1 MNIDKIPLPSP
12 DRRNEKKESTSSL
25 YQYNQL
31 NQNNTLEISD
41 LVKLKHIED
50 MRKNIF
56 NYQALSDKSMFLP
69 SNMKNVSI
77 PHCNIILFG
86 PSGSGK
92 SSFIKSLYRALYN
105 NSYLPP
111 EAMNKL
117 IIKGH
122 FENEGTLCFTRLHLK
137 EQSKSSTGLILC
149 DTRGHMSMKDDE
161 KEQFKVLLTGNIKD
175 DVKLEQRKERNPFA
189 LWEFWKKDSE
199 LFPNEIF
206 NATEAGLESIP
217 HGLVFVFDGSND
229 DLFQEEEIPFYK
241 ELVKISLKKGYE
253 NIHVIL
259 TRIDVFEKNENE
271 RAKSLS
277 QIVRS
282 TRVNTI
288 KDEKIENVIKTL
300 GVSRSNIHFIENYHK
315 GNDNENN
322 SGIDYHLLKTLL
334 DILNA
339 AELFILKYLNR
350 SEMCLAGCFGRK
362 G

>member
-1 MNIDKIPLPSP
+1 
-12 DRRNEKKESTSSL
+12 
-25 YQYNQL
+25 
-31 NQNNTLEISD
+31 
-41 LVKLKHIED
+41 
-50 MRKNIF
+50 
-56 NYQALSDKSMFLP
+56 
-69 SNMKNVSI
+69 
-77 PHCNIILFG
+77 
-86 PSGSGK
+86 
-92 SSFIKSLYRALYN
+92 
-105 NSYLPP
+105 
-111 EAMNKL
+111 
-117 IIKGH
+117 
-122 FENEGTLCFTRLHLK
+122 
-137 EQSKSSTGLILC
+137 
-149 DTRGHMSMKDDE
+149 MKDDE

-334 DILNA
+334 DVLNA